1 MKAANRRAKMSDVEW
16 YCNLFG
22 LNLLRYQKL
31 LLLAFYGDK
40 IKAAR
45 ERVETICE
53 KANQELD

>member
-1 MKAANRRAKMSDVEW
+1 MKTENKRTKMNDVEW

-31 LLLAFYGDK
+31 LLLAFYGDR

-45 ERVETICE
+45 EKLEIMCE
-53 KANQELD
+53 KTN